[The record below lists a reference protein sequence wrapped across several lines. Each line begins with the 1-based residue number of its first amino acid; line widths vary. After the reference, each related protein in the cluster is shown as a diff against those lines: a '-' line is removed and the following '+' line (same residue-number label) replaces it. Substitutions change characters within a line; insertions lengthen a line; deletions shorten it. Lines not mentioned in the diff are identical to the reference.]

1 MLSKQTQTVPGQQ
14 KQTRLGAIAL
24 KVIALK
30 FKEQDE
36 PRLICSL
43 ICATHRVAAVN
54 GSILNVDEISIW
66 DWLVSELVDGGVSSE
81 VVVFG
86 FDENGAG
93 GGVVITSQLHYRNG
107 IKKATLRFTVIWSTF
122 FFGVGVL

>member
-107 IKKATLRFTVIWSTF
+107 HAVTVRNAPVCVEGT
-122 FFGVGVL
+122 